1 MAGSSGDRRR
11 RGSIVWLP
19 SGSARVKVYGG
30 VDPVTKRPLWLRET
44 VKPHR
49 TKRETEREAEKVL
62 TKLLNQV
69 DERRSPRTSATV
81 NQLLDR
87 WLGVLDVERTTRIN
101 YVGKIEKHIRPT
113 VGEIPVA
120 RLDAETIDSLYA
132 SLRRC
137 RDHCRRRSFI
147 AHRTAGEHVC
157 DEHNARRKCAKVV
170 LEDPAA
176 DCKWCRRACGPHVC
190 EPLAAASIRVV
201 HAILSGALTRAIR
214 WGWIAVNPLDNV
226 EPPPTPTPNP
236 KPPSAADAA
245 RIVSAAWEDPDWGT
259 LVWLAMMTG
268 ARRGEVCGLRWT
280 GLDLDAGGVVTFAY
294 SIGQIAGEMWEK
306 GTKSH
311 QTRRVTLDSETVEIL
326 REHRLRCAERAASL
340 GLAVRPDGFVFSLR
354 PDCSRQIRPDTVTQ
368 RYRRLATRL
377 GIDTTLHALRHYSA
391 TELIAAG
398 VDPRTVAGRLG
409 HAGGGS
415 TTLRVY
421 SAWVA
426 EADQRAAAALASRV
440 TSMRRRP
447 PVDPDGPRP
456 RSEP

>member
-1 MAGSSGDRRR
+1 M
-11 RGSIVWLP
+11 WLP

-30 VDPVTKRPLWLRET
+30 IDPVTKRPLWLRET
-44 VKPHR
+44 VKPRR
-49 TKRETEREAEKVL
+49 TRRETERDADKVL

-87 WLGVLDVERTTRIN
+87 WLGVVEVERTTRIN

-113 VGEIPVA
+113 IGDLPVA
-120 RLDAETIDSLYA
+120 RLNAETIDSLYA

-137 RDHCRRRSFI
+137 RDHCGGRRFV

-170 LEDPAA
+170 LDDPAT
-176 DCKWCRRACGPHVC
+176 DCKWCQRACGPHVC
-190 EPLAAASIRVV
+190 ESLSVGTIRVV
-201 HAILSGALTRAIR
+201 HAILSGALARSVR
-214 WGWIAVNPLDNV
+214 WGWIAVNPLDQV
-226 EPPPTPTPNP
+226 EPPATPAPNP
-236 KPPSAADAA
+236 KPPTATEAA
-245 RIVSAAWEDPDWGT
+245 RIVNASFDDPDWGT

-268 ARRGEVCGLRWT
+268 ARRGELCGLRWT
-280 GLDLDAGGVVTFAY
+280 GLDLDAGVVTFAY

-306 GTKSH
+306 GTKTH

-326 REHRLRCAERAASL
+326 REHRRRCDERAASL
-340 GLAVRPDGFVFSLR
+340 GLAVRPDGFVFSLT
-354 PDCSRQIRPDTVTQ
+354 PDSARQIRPDTVTQ
-368 RYRRLATRL
+368 RYGRLAKRL
-377 GIDTTLHALRHYSA
+377 GIDTSLHALRHYSA

-426 EADQRAAAALASRV
+426 EADQRAAAALAARV

-447 PVDPDGPRP
+447 TSDPNGPRP
-456 RSEP
+456 PAEP